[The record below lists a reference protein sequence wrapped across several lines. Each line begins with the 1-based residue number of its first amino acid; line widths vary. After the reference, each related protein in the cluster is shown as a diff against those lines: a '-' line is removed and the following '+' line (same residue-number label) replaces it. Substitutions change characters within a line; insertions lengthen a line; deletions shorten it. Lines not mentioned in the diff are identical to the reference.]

1 MAVSALLASLALAQA
16 PAATVD
22 VAYNEL
28 AAGDPSA
35 AIAKIERGNARE
47 ENHPAAL
54 INLGVA
60 YARLGRTAEAR
71 AMFEAAA
78 NSAERYRLETGNS
91 EWMDSRD
98 LARRA
103 LALLDKGQAGAAALA
118 AR

>member
-16 PAATVD
+16 PAQAVD

-28 AAGDPSA
+28 QAGDPSA

-78 NSAERYRLETGNS
+78 NSTKRYRLETGNG

-103 LALLDKGQAGAAALA
+103 LALLDKGAFSSGQFA